1 MSPATIGFV
10 MWLLLDPP
18 GPVSPASPLP
28 PPTPPAADIVDYPLG
43 PMAIPDLGAPGE
55 PFKLVDLSYDVSDT
69 DRTTQAFAARVKVR
83 DWGYLGA
90 SFEGERRGIA
100 WTSQRLELTAA
111 GEEGVYDLFGSYRAP
126 RFIVSTGAETGG
138 PAEGSGWLFRPAL
151 SVRLS
156 PGLEVG
162 AWAVGNTRKPDDRFL
177 RATALGFVWQR
188 GVGFEA
194 AGEIGRTRETVEAG
208 FENTRDRGALSVVGQ
223 VGGAELGGE
232 AWVEDVD
239 GRFPRREGG
248 GSAQARVPLAAR
260 LLAEGGALVRFERG
274 AGLRAHEY
282 RGGLTWFGRRLTLPR
297 SGEAAAR
304 ARDLAHRAT
313 ERGDNERIA
322 FTEADRRAQRERLS
336 LSRGR
341 DELREDVTALHR
353 AQVEERNVPLLG
365 LELVDAEDA
374 LPGVATRTARA
385 FVGVPWPPAW
395 PWQANEAAVP
405 FLRLDV
411 SRQRQTSGIGFEA
424 VTWASS
430 LSVALNREMDLVLS
444 WSRADPTALDIIRG
458 IGRRRTIE
466 LAYVYAFGR

>member
-1 MSPATIGFV
+1 MSPAALGFL
-10 MWLLLDPP
+10 MGFLLDPP
-18 GPVSPASPLP
+18 APASPPSP
-28 PPTPPAADIVDYPLG
+28 PPPPAAADLVEYPLG
-43 PMAIPDLGAPGE
+43 PMSLPDLALPGE
-55 PFKLVDLSYDVSDT
+55 PFKLVDLRYDVSDT
-69 DRTTQAFAARVKVR
+69 DRTSHAFAARVKVR
-83 DWGYLGA
+83 SHGYLGA
-90 SFEGERRGIA
+90 SFAGERREIGWA
-100 WTSQRLELTAA
+100 SQRLELRAA
-111 GEEGVYDLFGSYRAP
+111 GEDGVYGLFGSYRAR

-138 PAEGSGWLFRPAL
+138 PSEGDGWLLRPAL

-177 RATALGFVWQR
+177 RATAFGFLWQR

-194 AGEIGRTRETVEAG
+194 AGEIGRTYEKVEAG
-208 FENTRDRGALSVVGQ
+208 FENTRDRGALSLVGQ
-223 VGGAELGGE
+223 VRGAELSGD

-248 GSAQARVPLAAR
+248 GSARARVPLAAR
-260 LLAEGGALVRFERG
+260 LLVEGGALVRFERG
-274 AGLRAHEY
+274 AGLQAHEY
-282 RGGLTWFGRRLTLPR
+282 RGALTWFGRRLTLPR
-297 SGEAAAR
+297 SGDSAAR

-313 ERGDNERIA
+313 KRGDNERIA
-322 FTEADRRAQRERLS
+322 FTEEDRRAQRERLS

-341 DELREDVTALHR
+341 SELREDVAGLHR

-374 LPGVATRTARA
+374 LPGTGTRAVHA

-395 PWQANEAAVP
+395 PWHGNEAAVP

-411 SRQRQTSGIGFEA
+411 SWQRQTSGLDFAA

-430 LSVALNREMDLVLS
+430 LSLALNREMDLVLR
-444 WSRADPTALDIIRG
+444 WSRADPTALDVIRG
-458 IGRRRTIE
+458 VGRRRTIE